1 MPDYLLCDGCLAV
14 TTQLQ
19 LALITAH
26 RHIGLS
32 SNLKPWDIIET
43 VEETC
48 QYKTFEYEA
57 FYQD

>member
-19 LALITAH
+19 LALHTAH

-48 QYKTFEYEA
+48 QYKTFE
-57 FYQD
+57 